1 MIYMDG
7 FLPDS
12 NGGDPV
18 VGKTLDYTSK
28 PIKAIVGKAPVD
40 NKTPTPNVDGTITFN
55 GKWVVQTGDVNAA
68 MMAMSRILSS
78 A

>member
-1 MIYMDG
+1 MDG
-7 FLPDS
+7 LPDS
-12 NGGDPV
+12 GGDPAAI
-18 VGKTLDYTSK
+18 GKSLDYTSK
-28 PIKAIVGKAPVD
+28 PIKTIVGKAPVD

-78 A
+78 T